1 MIEQLFADRLCVAS
15 RVGALTVLDGSN
27 ARHKIRLQG
36 IDAPESNQ
44 AFGTRS
50 KQALSGKVF
59 NKQVN
64 VKWQDKDRYR
74 RIIGDIYLDDRWIN
88 KEMVQ
93 EGWAWHYRQYSDDEE
108 LAKAQRTAK
117 AAKVGL
123 WQDSKP
129 VPPWEFRHNP
139 GPDDGKIYVTKSGS
153 KYHRGNCRF
162 VSKSRIPISLADAKE
177 RYSACAVCK
186 PPN

>member
-1 MIEQLFADRLCVAS
+1 M
-15 RVGALTVLDGSN
+15 
-27 ARHKIRLQG
+27 
-36 IDAPESNQ
+36 
-44 AFGTRS
+44 
-50 KQALSGKVF
+50 F
-59 NKQVN
+59 NKQVSI
-64 VKWQDKDRYR
+64 KWKDKDRYGR
-74 RIIGDIYLDDRWIN
+74 VIGDIYLDDRWIN

-108 LAKAQRTAK
+108 LAESQRTAK

-123 WQDSKP
+123 WQDSNP
-129 VPPWEFRHNP
+129 IAPWEFRHNP

-162 VSKSRIPISLADAKE
+162 VGKSRIPISLADAKE

-186 PPN
+186 PPI